1 MYVIRVMVGS
11 RVRGRPA
18 PSVLL
23 IGFILLVASHLLG
36 ALHGPG
42 FLGPHTPLMPLRAA
56 QPIAVAEAIGSAHE
70 QHHEHHH
77 EIFEDTVEHA
87 VDRVRVSADG
97 PLHAPQPV
105 EPVIDQP
112 ITHASPDRAGPDSGV
127 PWPPGGRSVCARHC
141 VWRQ

>member
-1 MYVIRVMVGS
+1 MVGS

-42 FLGPHTPLMPLRAA
+42 FLGPHAPLMPLRAV
-56 QPIAVAEAIGSAHE
+56 QPTTAAEAVEVAGAEATGSD
-70 QHHEHHH
+70 HEHHH
-77 EIFEDTVEHA
+77 EVFEDTVEHA
-87 VDRVRVSADG
+87 IDRVRVSADG

-112 ITHASPDRAGPDSGV
+112 FTHASPDRAGPDSGL
-127 PWPPGGRSVCARHC
+127 PWPPGGRSACARHC